1 MPVRTRRARYP
12 NSLSSLLPQSP
23 LIPPVLIQDESL
35 LKIAISSALSSDYLS
50 NALQLEYLKSTL
62 AQVSSTS
69 GNNRVLT
76 ASAEQLLTTAS
87 NSSWIDRQLMYDFFL
102 QKVGLGAAVSLR
114 CATACVDRGVPSPQY
129 LASEVALQWLGA
141 TSPELTLLKAA
152 LAPYRTQTGS
162 AASDTACSDEQEDG
176 LDEQVWV
183 EVNTP
188 LSLFDAVYDDEQE
201 SLRGANSAVPL
212 TLSSGHSLQESS
224 EESEFTEC
232 NSAQRSTEGTL
243 LQPIGQE
250 AYLDSEDQEGEQRP
264 LTIDT
269 NLAASVD
276 LSHGSAED
284 YCSCFSPGTPYV
296 SVPRQVQCQRAELIS
311 VLDGHSNL

>member
-1 MPVRTRRARYP
+1 
-12 NSLSSLLPQSP
+12 
-23 LIPPVLIQDESL
+23 
-35 LKIAISSALSSDYLS
+35 LS

-62 AQVSSTS
+62 AQVSSTPWD
-69 GNNRVLT
+69 NLVLIS
-76 ASAEQLLTTAS
+76 SAEQLLTTAS

-102 QKVGLGAAVSLR
+102 QTVGLGAAVSLR

-129 LASEVALQWLGA
+129 LAFEVSLQWLGL
-141 TSPELTLLKAA
+141 TSLELTLLKAA
-152 LAPYRTQTGS
+152 LARYRTQTGS
-162 AASDTACSDEQEDG
+162 AASDTVSSDQHED
-176 LDEQVWV
+176 DEQVWV

-188 LSLFDAVYDDEQE
+188 LSSADSVYDDEQE
-201 SLRGANSAVPL
+201 SLRGANSAVPPP
-212 TLSSGHSLQESS
+212 TPSSVHSLQESS

-232 NSAQRSTEGTL
+232 NSAQRSTEATPL
-243 LQPIGQE
+243 PPVEQE
-250 AYLDSEDQEGEQRP
+250 ASLDSEDQEGEQRP

-269 NLAASVD
+269 NLPASVD

-296 SVPRQVQCQRAELIS
+296 SVPRQAQCQRAEFIS

>member
-1 MPVRTRRARYP
+1 
-12 NSLSSLLPQSP
+12 
-23 LIPPVLIQDESL
+23 
-35 LKIAISSALSSDYLS
+35 LS

-62 AQVSSTS
+62 VQVSSTS
-69 GNNRVLT
+69 GNNRVLI

-87 NSSWIDRQLMYDFFL
+87 NSSWIDRQLIYDFFL

-129 LASEVALQWLGA
+129 LTFEVALQWLGL
-141 TSPELTLLKAA
+141 TGLELTLLQTA
-152 LAPYRTQTGS
+152 LAPYRAQIGS
-162 AASDTACSDEQEDG
+162 AASDAASADQQEDG

-188 LSLFDAVYDDEQE
+188 LSLSDAVYDDEQE
-201 SLRGANSAVPL
+201 SLPGANSAVPPP
-212 TLSSGHSLQESS
+212 TPSSVCSLQESS
-224 EESEFTEC
+224 EENEFTEC
-232 NSAQRSTEGTL
+232 SSAQYRTEATSL
-243 LQPIGQE
+243 PPVEQE
-250 AYLDSEDQEGEQRP
+250 ASLDSDDLEGVQRP

-276 LSHGSAED
+276 LSHGSLED

-296 SVPRQVQCQRAELIS
+296 SVPRQVQCQRAECTS
-311 VLDGHSNL
+311 EFSGHHNL